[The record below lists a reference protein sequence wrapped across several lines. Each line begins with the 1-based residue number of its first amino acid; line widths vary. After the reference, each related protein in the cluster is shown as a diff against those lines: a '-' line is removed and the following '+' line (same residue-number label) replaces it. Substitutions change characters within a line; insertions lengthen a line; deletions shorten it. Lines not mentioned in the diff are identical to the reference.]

1 MGRSRINM
9 SAHTYIVLVG
19 IYLGTGLCAVCRR
32 QVQTAFLSDRHVS
45 SHFLLVEK
53 YEVKQPAVPSGAIQL
68 LPLVG
73 ILETCHAAS
82 APASS
87 ATTGLWFCF
96 CFVWFF

>member
-1 MGRSRINM
+1 MGRNRINI

-19 IYLGTGLCAVCRR
+19 IYLGIGLRAECRR
-32 QVQTAFLSDRHVS
+32 QVQTAFLSDRHVG
-45 SHFLLVEK
+45 SHFLSVEK
-53 YEVKQPAVPSGAIQL
+53 YGARQPTVPSGAIQL

-82 APASS
+82 S

-96 CFVWFF
+96 CFVCFFNLCG